1 MRIRLSWL
9 QQIVDCRLPPRDLAY
24 RLTMAGLEAEAFEEE
39 PPEPARS
46 AVAARI
52 ESVSDHPGAERLVV
66 CQVAVGRGHRVSVV
80 CGAPNVQAGETVA
93 YAPPGSRLANGG
105 RVELVRIRGIE
116 SVGVLCSEAELG
128 LGPEGSRL
136 LTLPRTVRPGTPV
149 GAALGVGGWVLEI
162 TVTPNRGDCLSVMG
176 VAREAAALT
185 GAKLDLSFQPPAEGK
200 SRTRD
205 QVKVEIQAPDLCG
218 RYAARIVRGVRVGPS
233 PFWLRRELEVAG
245 IRAINNV
252 VDVTN
257 FVMLERGQPLHA
269 FDLECIEGA
278 QIVVRRASAEERF
291 RTLDGIDR
299 VLVPEDLVICDRSR
313 PIALAGIMG
322 GENSEIGES
331 TRDVLLESAF
341 FVPSTIR
348 ATRRRLGI
356 SSESSYRFERGV
368 DPQGVIAALDR
379 AAALVQQLGGG
390 DVCQGVVEAR
400 GARRRPS
407 VIRLQVAEVGKL
419 LGLKTGSSEVS
430 RRLRSL
436 GAKVRRGGRGELI
449 VTAPSHRFDLAQE
462 VDLIEE
468 VARLKGY
475 DCVPATLPRAETAP
489 DPPPRALLVE
499 RTLRSLLLGQGLTEM
514 IVPPFV
520 SAEENASFPPWSSRN
535 GGAPVRLLNPLS
547 HEQGELRQ
555 SLLPGLLRALRHNLY
570 RGETG
575 VSAFSVGKIYWVEHS
590 GNCSERRLL
599 AGVLCGR
606 RPLRGIGTQR
616 ERNDFAHAKG
626 VVESVI
632 ERVRMQGVKWEA
644 ARVQFLHPG
653 KAAQAC
659 ADSQVIGIVGALHP
673 RIQEDLGVSIEP
685 FLFELDLQAIVDY
698 APPRSIFQPLPRFP
712 SVRRDL
718 SLVVREGLQAG
729 EITSAIEA
737 LGNELIEGVEVF
749 DQYRGAQIAEG
760 YKSLTYSI
768 AYRAGERTLTD
779 QEVNEIHEQVVKKIT
794 ERFGIAVRT

>member
-1 MRIRLSWL
+1 
-9 QQIVDCRLPPRDLAY
+9 
-24 RLTMAGLEAEAFEEE
+24 MAGLEVEAFEEA

-46 AVAARI
+46 AIAARI
-52 ESVSDHPGAERLVV
+52 DSVGDHPGAERLVV
-66 CQVAVGRGHRVSVV
+66 CQVTLGRGRSVSVV
-80 CGAPNVQAGETVA
+80 CGAPNVQAGEMVA
-93 YAPPGSRLANGG
+93 YAPPGSRLADGSV
-105 RVELVRIRGIE
+105 VEPARIRGIE

-128 LGPEGSRL
+128 LGPDGSRL

-149 GAALGVGGWVLEI
+149 APALGVGGWVLEVS
-162 TVTPNRGDCLSVMG
+162 VTPNRGDCLSVVG
-176 VAREAAALT
+176 VAREVAALT
-185 GAKLDLSFQPPAEGK
+185 GSKLDLSFPLPAEGK

-205 QVKVEIQAPDLCG
+205 QVRVEIQAPDLCG
-218 RYAARIVRGVRVGPS
+218 RYAARIVRGIRVGPS

-269 FDLECIEGA
+269 FDFERIEGA
-278 QIVVRRASAEERF
+278 QIVVRRASREERF
-291 RTLDGIDR
+291 RTLDGIER
-299 VLVPEDLVICDRSR
+299 VLAPEDLVICDRSR

-322 GENSEIGES
+322 GENSEISES

-341 FVPSTIR
+341 FVPSTVR

-368 DPQGVIAALDR
+368 DPQGVLAALDR
-379 AAALVQQLGGG
+379 AAALVQQLAGG
-390 DVCQGVVEAR
+390 DVCRGVAQAR

-407 VIRLQVAEVGKL
+407 VIRLEVAAVGKL
-419 LGLKTGSSEVS
+419 LGLKTSSGEIS

-436 GAKVRRGGRGELI
+436 GAKVRRGRKGELV

-462 VDLIEE
+462 VDLVEE

-475 DCVPATLPRAETAP
+475 DCVPAALPCTDIAP
-489 DPPPRALLVE
+489 DAPPRALVVE
-499 RTLRSLLLGQGLTEM
+499 RDLRTLLLGQGLTEM

-520 SAEENASFPPWSSRN
+520 SAEENASFPCWLLRN
-535 GGAPVRLLNPLS
+535 AGDPVRLLNPLS
-547 HEQGELRQ
+547 REQGELRQ

-570 RGETG
+570 HGEGG
-575 VSAFSVGKIYWVEHS
+575 VSAFSLGKIYWMERGGS
-590 GNCSERRLL
+590 CSERRLL

-606 RPLRGIGTQR
+606 RPVRGIGTQS
-616 ERNDFAHAKG
+616 ERSDFSHAKG
-626 VVESVI
+626 VVESAI
-632 ERVRMQGVKWEA
+632 ERARIRGIKWEA
-644 ARVQFLHPG
+644 ASVRFLHPG
-653 KAAQAC
+653 KAAQARS
-659 ADSQVIGIVGALHP
+659 DSQVIGIVGALHP
-673 RIQEDLGVSIEP
+673 RIQGDLGLSVEP

-698 APPRSIFQPLPRFP
+698 APRRSIFQPLPRFP

-718 SLVVREGLQAG
+718 SLVVREGLQAA

-760 YKSLTYSI
+760 FKSLTYSI
-768 AYRAGERTLTD
+768 AYRARERTLTD

-794 ERFGIAVRT
+794 ERFGIAVRA